1 MALPIEVINKYML
14 IKIVGSYDF
23 VVLKKALKQFI
34 EKNSKPEKGQKLY
47 ENWKIYNKMYREVLK
62 IVT

>member
-1 MALPIEVINKYML
+1 ML